1 MKFPTK
7 DERTPFYFRQK
18 GKPLGRWELEH
29 RLFIDKPA
37 SEDVMECGNVYRID
51 STCLEITDESQT
63 RMQNVG
69 MLCMICSVATLF
81 CLAQAI
87 MFLYFPFYHPAE
99 VMARKG
105 NWFGVI
111 FGTIFCTS
119 AAGFFG
125 LLAFDPMRRNLFTL
139 KRRPIRLNRKT
150 RCIYAMRTKDRDGMW
165 EVPWSEDEFFCVGHR
180 RMGGLSRAY
189 DMYDIRH
196 YQLDA
201 QGNVVRAFVLGKFVF
216 TLDQAYAQWEYYR
229 RYMQDG
235 PTNLPE
241 PYRFWAVRETFWE
254 GYKICAGGKSSG
266 LFLNLTDVIFAPFA
280 LLDAFARWLVLVTCS
295 NPVWPP
301 EIEAACKPEPNDPYA
316 RPYADDYI
324 GVPGGPESKP
334 SREDLARVWELE
346 PQRRRE
352 GALTRAEAEDLI
364 RLQTEATA

>member
-7 DERTPFYFRQK
+7 DERTPFYFRQT
-18 GKPLGRWELEH
+18 GKPLGKWELEH
-29 RLFIDKPA
+29 RLSITRPA
-37 SEDVMECGNVYRID
+37 IEEAVEYGNVYRID
-51 STCLEITDESQT
+51 STCLEITDESQM
-63 RMQNVG
+63 RIQNVG
-69 MLCMICSVATLF
+69 MLWLICSVLTGLFLLLGVLAATS
-81 CLAQAI
+81 
-87 MFLYFPFYHPAE
+87 PFRDSAE
-99 VMARKG
+99 MMAKG
-105 NWFGVI
+105 GYWP
-111 FGTIFCTS
+111 GTIIGALIALS

-125 LLAFDPMRRNLFTL
+125 LLAFDPMRRNMFTL

-150 RCIYAMRTKDRDGMW
+150 RRIYAIRTKGPGGIW

-216 TLDQAYAQWEYYR
+216 TLDQAYEQWEYYR

-235 PTNLPE
+235 PANLPE
-241 PYRFWAVRETFWE
+241 PYRFWAARETFWE

-324 GVPGGPESKP
+324 GVPGGPDAKP

-364 RLQTEATA
+364 RQQTEATA